1 MIEKPAPSE
10 YAPFY
15 AGYIS
20 AIAALGDGDILET
33 LERQTSEL
41 RQLAAA
47 IPAERESY
55 RYGKDKWSVREVFG
69 HLIDGERV
77 FSYRTL
83 RFSRGDQTPLP
94 GFEENDYVAA
104 SHSDRRPLSSLVDEF
119 ALLRQ
124 ANLLLLRNLAPEDW
138 PRTGTAN
145 GHPVSVR
152 ALAFIMAG
160 HVRHHL
166 NILRDRYGI
175 ALNPDSPAGS

>member
-1 MIEKPAPSE
+1 MIEKPGPSE

-20 AIAALGDGDILET
+20 AVASLADGDILAT

-47 IPAERESY
+47 IPAERETF
-55 RYGKDKWSVREVFG
+55 RYGEGKWSVREVFG

-83 RFSRGDQTPLP
+83 RFSRGDETPLP

-104 SHSDRRPLSSLVDEF
+104 SHFDSRPISSLVDELV
-119 ALLRQ
+119 LLRQ
-124 ANLLLLRNLAPEDW
+124 ANLLLLRGLAPEDW
-138 PRTGTAN
+138 PRMGTAN

-166 NILRDRYGI
+166 DILRDRYG
-175 ALNPDSPAGS
+175 LG

>member
-20 AIAALGDGDILET
+20 ALGDGDILET
-33 LERQTSEL
+33 LERQTAEL

-47 IPAERESY
+47 TPADRETF
-55 RYGKDKWSVREVFG
+55 RYGDGKWSVREVFG
-69 HLIDGERV
+69 HMIDGERI
-77 FSYRTL
+77 FSYRAL
-83 RFSRGDQTPLP
+83 RFSRGDETPLP

-104 SHSDRRPLSSLVDEF
+104 SHFDQRPLSDLVEELV
-119 ALLRQ
+119 LLRQ
-124 ANLLLLRNLAPEDW
+124 ANLRLLRALAPEDW
-138 PRTGTAN
+138 PRMGKAN
-145 GHPVSVR
+145 DHPVSVR

-166 NILRDRYGI
+166 NILRDRYG
-175 ALNPDSPAGS
+175 LG